1 MKAVLQ
7 KFCVCG
13 NYRLRESLQLVYAP
27 ASCIPLTTFGFC
39 RHRSCFCRNAK
50 RYSGCWN
57 VGAWSC
63 CCDSKMIAGNALF
76 ECFRAAENVH
86 PSLIGHR
93 YFECSDNFRNGL
105 CSARMGAEL
114 RDESSVFASDSV
126 TWRVGVW
133 LSQYSSSFPGSQA
146 LGEPPSKFA
155 LLAVSFFWLVS
166 VIFLY
171 YR

>member
-1 MKAVLQ
+1 MPYEEPTRIGPEDLNFTPKKGMMLIT
-7 KFCVCG
+7 
-13 NYRLRESLQLVYAP
+13 NRYLPDTIL
-27 ASCIPLTTFGFC
+27 CI
-39 RHRSCFCRNAK
+39 
-50 RYSGCWN
+50 
-57 VGAWSC
+57 
-63 CCDSKMIAGNALF
+63 
-76 ECFRAAENVH
+76 
-86 PSLIGHR
+86 
-93 YFECSDNFRNGL
+93 
-105 CSARMGAEL
+105 
-114 RDESSVFASDSV
+114 SDSV